1 MVFYPPSPRAV
12 TPAVAADLAV
22 HAGNAQKVGLFVDP
36 EDALIDAVLAR
47 VALDMLQL
55 HGSETPDR
63 VAALRRRTGLPIMK
77 AIKVGD
83 VQDLAMAEA
92 YLDSTD
98 WLMFDAKA
106 PADRRNALPGGNA
119 VSFEWRLLAGRSFA
133 GESGPLPWMLAGGLN
148 PANIAEA
155 VRLSG
160 ARTVDTS
167 SEIGRAHV

>member
-63 VAALRRRTGLPIMK
+63 VAAPRRRTGLPIMK

-83 VQDLAMAEA
+83 VQDPAMAAA
-92 YLDSTD
+92 YLDATQ
-98 WLMFDAKA
+98 WLTCAA
-106 PADRRNALPGGNA
+106 TEP
-119 VSFEWRLLAGRSFA
+119 AGRHTTS
-133 GESGPLPWMLAGGLN
+133 PVRK
-148 PANIAEA
+148 A
-155 VRLSG
+155 VRFACHQKSRG
-160 ARTVDTS
+160 AGNT
-167 SEIGRAHV
+167 

>member
-92 YLDSTD
+92 YLDSRSEEHTSELQS
-98 WLMFDAKA
+98 LMRISYAVFCLTKNN
-106 PADRRNALPGGNA
+106 NA
-119 VSFEWRLLAGRSFA
+119 
-133 GESGPLPWMLAGGLN
+133 
-148 PANIAEA
+148 
-155 VRLSG
+155 
-160 ARTVDTS
+160 
-167 SEIGRAHV
+167 

>member
-1 MVFYPPSPRAV
+1 
-12 TPAVAADLAV
+12 
-22 HAGNAQKVGLFVDP
+22 
-36 EDALIDAVLAR
+36 
-47 VALDMLQL
+47 MLQL

-133 GESGPLPWMLAGGLN
+133 GESGPLLWMLAGGLN
-148 PANIAEA
+148 PANIAERSA
-155 VRLSG
+155 EPTSELQALMRLSY
-160 ARTVDTS
+160 AVLRLKHINTS
-167 SEIGRAHV
+167 IK